1 MFSRISVEGGVG
13 FGDSVSICLAELNS
27 NYEGINGELAAR
39 SKYYM
44 ALASGGLGYLLAH
57 LMAEQAQP
65 RFLDYTTART
75 VADQFGTPVY
85 VYDMATLKANAA
97 DVLAFPNAFGLTAR
111 YAMKASPNAA
121 ILKLFKEQGLHI
133 DASSGYE
140 VRRAFA
146 AGYEA
151 EKISLSTQELP
162 ADFAELY
169 EAGIEIN
176 ACSLNQLERFGKALP
191 GRAVGLRFNPGAGSG
206 GNNRTN
212 VGGTSSS
219 FGIWHEW
226 IDQVKQLVAAYD
238 LKVTRIHTHIGSG
251 SDPAVWQKTSKM
263 SLDLLRFFPEVTNLN
278 LGGGYKVARM
288 QDEVGTDLQ
297 VCGAPVKELF
307 EAFAAETGREIH
319 LEIEPGTYLVAN
331 ACSVLSVVQDK
342 VSTGPEGYEF
352 LKLDTGMTEVLRPSL
367 YGAQHP
373 IHILQ
378 EAPTGETC
386 DYMIAGH
393 CCESGDILTPAP
405 GDPELLATR
414 TLPVTE
420 IGDLCVIDG
429 AGAYCAGMTTKHY
442 NSYPEA
448 AEVLL
453 DEAKVPHL
461 IRKRQ
466 EPSDLWANEVPLG

>member
-1 MFSRISVEGGVG
+1 MSTST
-13 FGDSVSICLAELNS
+13 
-27 NYEGINGELAAR
+27 
-39 SKYYM
+39 
-44 ALASGGLGYLLAH
+44 
-57 LMAEQAQP
+57 QP
-65 RFLDYTTART
+65 RFLDYSTARSI
-75 VADQFGTPVY
+75 ADQFGSPVY

-121 ILKLFKEQGLHI
+121 ILKLFNEAGLHI

-140 VRRAFA
+140 VRRSIA
-146 AGYEA
+146 AGYAA

-162 ADFAELY
+162 EDFAELY
-169 EAGIEIN
+169 ELGIEIN
-176 ACSLNQLERFGKALP
+176 ACSLSQLERFGQACP
-191 GRAVGLRFNPGAGSG
+191 GRNIGLRFNPGAGSG

-212 VGGTSSS
+212 VGGPASS

-226 IDQVKQLVAAYD
+226 IDQVQELVAKYA
-238 LKVTRIHTHIGSG
+238 LKVIRIHTHIGSG
-251 SDPAVWQKTSKM
+251 SDPSVWQKISGM
-263 SLDLLRFFPEVTNLN
+263 SLDLVRQFPDVVSLN

-288 QDEVGTDLQ
+288 ADEVSTDLQ
-297 VCGAPVKELF
+297 ECGAPVAEKFRE
-307 EAFAAETGREIH
+307 FAAETGREIR
-319 LEIEPGTYLVAN
+319 LEIEPGTYLLAN
-331 ACSVLSVVQDK
+331 ACSVLSAVQDM

-352 LKLDTGMTEVLRPSL
+352 LKLNTGMTEVLRPSI

-373 IHILQ
+373 IFILQ
-378 EAPTGETC
+378 AEPASESC

-414 TLPVTE
+414 SLPVAQ

-429 AGAYCAGMTTKHY
+429 AGAYCSAMSTKNY

-448 AEVLL
+448 AEVML
-453 DEAKVPHL
+453 DESKQPHL

-466 EPSDLWANEVPLG
+466 APTDLWANEVSI